1 MAKDNG
7 GAIAQK
13 GFNYQNH
20 VISLGAIRNYKKRNF
35 TIYVESD
42 DDFEVTYDDDYHAYI
57 QTKGQKLSICQ
68 LLRQTNNKPSIFEK
82 NLSSGDSKSKY
93 KIVVIGFTEADLKSM
108 QEQIDDE
115 ELFYNSWLL
124 NEEQKQQVKEKIN
137 NDIGDRI
144 NNFALVKTDFENRF
158 ESARTFLKGELVNQN
173 ISVDGRDDTILNE
186 LMSIIQQ
193 KSEKI
198 INTEQDKLLKTI
210 KSEELEVILKKVTAI
225 ARFKDEL
232 ESFKFPTYKK
242 ELIINEAKKI
252 ILDYSAIKKII
263 IRELTRDKSSLESK
277 PLVNLIDNILR
288 LEVLNDLSENTKYA
302 IIISA
307 YCDIIEGITNE

>member
-20 VISLGAIRNYKKRNF
+20 VISLVAIRNYSKRNF
-35 TIYVESD
+35 TIYAESD

-57 QTKGQKLSICQ
+57 QTKGQKLNLSQ
-68 LLRQTNNKPSIFEK
+68 LLKKTKNKPSIFEK
-82 NLSSGDSKSKY
+82 NLSSGDTQAKY
-93 KIVVIGFTEADLKSM
+93 KIVVIGFKEIELKCM

-115 ELFYNSWLL
+115 ELFSNSWLL
-124 NEEQKQQVKEKIN
+124 NEDQKRQVKESIN
-137 NDIGDRI
+137 TDIGDRV

-158 ESARTFLKGELVNQN
+158 ESARTYLKGELVNQN

-186 LMSIIQQ
+186 LMRIIQQ

-198 INTEQDKLLKTI
+198 INTDQDRLLKAI

-232 ESFKFPTYKK
+232 KEFKFPTYRN
-242 ELIINEAKKI
+242 ELIINEANKI
-252 ILDYSAIKKII
+252 ILEYSAIKKVVIK
-263 IRELTRDKSSLESK
+263 ELSRDKCSLESK
-277 PLVNLIDNILR
+277 PLVSLVDNILT
-288 LEVLNDLSENTKYA
+288 LKVLHNLSENTKYA

-307 YCDIIEGITNE
+307 YCDIIEGIINE

>member
-20 VISLGAIRNYKKRNF
+20 VISLVAIRNYNKKNF
-35 TIYVESD
+35 TIYAESD
-42 DDFEVTYDDDYHAYI
+42 DDFEVTYDDYHAYI
-57 QTKGQKLSICQ
+57 QTKGQRLSLCK
-68 LLRQTNNKPSIFEK
+68 LLRKSKNKPSIFEK

-93 KIVVIGFTEADLKSM
+93 KIVVIGFTDADLKLM
-108 QEQIDDE
+108 QEQTDDE
-115 ELFYNSWLL
+115 ELFNNSWLL
-124 NEEQKQQVKEKIN
+124 NEEQKNQVKESIS

-144 NNFALVKTDFENRF
+144 NNFALVKTDFENSF
-158 ESARTFLKGELVNQN
+158 KSARTFLKGELVNQN

-225 ARFKDEL
+225 ARFEDEL
-232 ESFKFPTYKK
+232 KAFNFNTYKN
-242 ELIINEAKKI
+242 ELIKKEAKGI
-252 ILDYSAIKKII
+252 ILSYNIEKKFIIKA
-263 IRELTRDKSSLESK
+263 LSRDKFSLESK
-277 PLVNLIDNILR
+277 PLIDLVKDIWNLK
-288 LEVLNDLSENTKYA
+288 VLNDLSENTKYA

-307 YCDIIEGITNE
+307 YCDIIEGIINE

>member
-20 VISLGAIRNYKKRNF
+20 VISLVAIRNYKKRNF

-42 DDFEVTYDDDYHAYI
+42 DDFEVTYDDYHAYI

-68 LLRQTNNKPSIFEK
+68 LLRKTKNKPSIFEK

-210 KSEELEVILKKVTAI
+210 KSDELEVILKKVTAI

-232 ESFKFPTYKK
+232 KSFKFPTYKN

-263 IRELTRDKSSLESK
+263 IRTLTRDKSSLESK

>member
-20 VISLGAIRNYKKRNF
+20 VISLVAIRNYKKRNF

-68 LLRQTNNKPSIFEK
+68 LLRKTKNKPSIFEK

-232 ESFKFPTYKK
+232 KSFKFPTYKN

-263 IRELTRDKSSLESK
+263 IRKLTGDKSSLESK

-307 YCDIIEGITNE
+307 YCDIIEGCK